1 MTPLEKTCHELH
13 QRYEQVGEE
22 LTRLELKLVAPGF
35 QKMETESGKAR
46 ELHEEVKVMRLR
58 LDDGLRRINEMHA
71 ASGDDL
77 QTFTTEVGGMADDLE
92 VQVKRLTAVWNE
104 DFGGDTV
111 DEEEALRESAAQLAA
126 DTRA

>member
-1 MTPLEKTCHELH
+1 MPERLLALVPV
-13 QRYEQVGEE
+13 RE

-35 QKMETESGKAR
+35 QMMETESGKAR

-58 LDDGLRRINEMHA
+58 LDEGMRRINEMHA
-71 ASGDDL
+71 ASSEDL

-104 DFGGDTV
+104 NFGGDAV
-111 DEEEALRESAAQLAA
+111 NEEEVLRESAARLAA
-126 DTRA
+126 DTKA